1 MLNQQYS
8 VGPNVTLF
16 LFTHSLSF
24 LSCTHNSLE
33 LGTKTPQHTL
43 FKPSL
48 LGRLCYK
55 ATSVMMKHNS
65 LRHATQLRLTLV
77 AALGGSLLIQQIWF
91 SAASYYASSN
101 NSPSSNNIIHLTER
115 DPVPATSEQRAT
127 QTDHRLSEIE
137 QSLSRLEHAV
147 QRIVSKMEID
157 EGNSSPKVTSTSQES
172 TGEMVDDNRRTMES
186 LHQLQIETLGG
197 STVELYNGDAGCKL
211 ENNFKFIAN
220 GMTGHAFA
228 ANLVCPHDGNHKVVM
243 KLQTGAL
250 NMSDREGLHYYKSYD
265 SNQVGLLRQLN
276 DAMMKNATKQERDWV
291 VKNLIIPIG
300 EVMVDR
306 SLLYEEMN
314 ALNQGNKRLKGYKG
328 IVNATDNEA
337 PILGSIYPYTT
348 GAQLERRPCW
358 TCVSMWRNLTM
369 EHKQGIVRDLVHH
382 WKYMYEHNVLHCE
395 LFDHIYYSMSEKQT
409 SVIDFQSHK
418 VIPHQW
424 TKQMRDDWQRRQL
437 LQLLN
442 LIGNICSTPPDAREL
457 NLWNL
462 PFRVEDGVC
471 TKYNEG
477 LYPDVAFVQ
486 QVVNATGQ
494 WCTFNP
500 KLPWNHKTRQS
511 YLNDTAQV
519 YRDLSDW
526 SNGIGTVTKQLRA
539 TNSQK

>member
-1 MLNQQYS
+1 M
-8 VGPNVTLF
+8 TLVF
-16 LFTHSLSF
+16 CSLTPLFPCAPWRLRP
-24 LSCTHNSLE
+24 THNSLE
-33 LGTKTPQHTL
+33 RKQPVRTH
-43 FKPSL
+43 SL
-48 LGRLCYK
+48 ETQACLVASDTTHNICK
-55 ATSVMMKHNS
+55 AKSVVMKHNS
-65 LRHATQLRLTLV
+65 LRHTTTQLRLALV
-77 AALGGSLLIQQIWF
+77 AALGGSLLIQQIWW

-101 NSPSSNNIIHLTER
+101 NSPANFIHLTER
-115 DPVPATSEQRAT
+115 DPVPATSELAT

-137 QSLSRLEHAV
+137 QSLSRLEHSV
-147 QRIVSKMEID
+147 QRIVSKMGND
-157 EGNSSPKVTSTSQES
+157 EENSLPKVTSAAQAS
-172 TGEMVDDNRRTMES
+172 TGEMVDDSKMAAES
-186 LHQLQIETLGG
+186 FSQVQREPLEGTN
-197 STVELYNGDAGCKL
+197 VELYNRDAGCKL
-211 ENNFKFIAN
+211 ENNFEFIAN

-228 ANLVCPHDGNHKVVM
+228 ANLICPHDGNRKVVM

-306 SLLYEEMN
+306 SLLYDEMN
-314 ALNQGNKRLKGYKG
+314 ALNQGNKHLNGYKG

-337 PILGSIYPYTT
+337 QILGSLYPYTT

-358 TCVSMWRNLTM
+358 TCESMWRNLTM

-395 LFDHIYYSMSEKQT
+395 LFDHIYFSMSEKQT

-418 VIPHQW
+418 VIPHHW

-500 KLPWNHKTRQS
+500 KLPWNHKIRQS

-526 SNGIGTVTKQLRA
+526 SNGIGTVPKTLRA
-539 TNSQK
+539 TNPQK